1 MTKLDF
7 RLGPPLGYRAKFGL
21 IVLRTDET
29 VEAEARQFLSV
40 EGIAHY
46 VTRVPCQTEVTM
58 DALAEME
65 AEIPRAA
72 SLLPATHQYDVVA
85 YACTSGATSIGPD
98 RVAAAVHS
106 GISTR
111 LVTDPLTASIAAA
124 KALGVRRIGFVTPY
138 MPDVTGAMRGKLEDA
153 GLDIVACGSMEEES
167 DERVAC
173 IDQQSIRQAVLTIGR
188 SAPCDAVFLACTN
201 LRGLPVIQDME
212 SELGTPV
219 LTSNQVLL
227 WHMMSLAGVST
238 AHLPFGALMRCS

>member
-1 MTKLDF
+1 MRKLDF
-7 RLGPPLGYRAKFGL
+7 RLGSPLGHRAKFGL
-21 IVLRTDET
+21 VVLRTDET
-29 VEAEARQFLSV
+29 VEAEARQILGS

-46 VTRVPCQTEVTM
+46 VTRVPCQSEVTM

-85 YACTSGATSIGPD
+85 YACTSGTTSIGAD
-98 RVAAAVHS
+98 KVAAAIRR

-111 LVTDPLTASIAAA
+111 LVTDPLTASVAAT

-138 MPDVTGAMRGKLEDA
+138 LPEVTNAMRGKLEDA
-153 GLDIVACGSMEEES
+153 GLEIVASGSMEEES

-173 IDQQSIRQAVLTIGR
+173 IDEPSIRRAVLTIGR
-188 SAPCDAVFLACTN
+188 AAPCEAVFLACTN
-201 LRGLPVIQDME
+201 LRGLPVIRDME
-212 SELGTPV
+212 SQLGFPV

-227 WHMMSLAGVST
+227 WRMMSLAGVST
-238 AHLPFGALMRCS
+238 AHLPFGALMRCP